1 MAMTGTAFLLLLGLA
16 AVVGLAGCV
25 RVLPHFAGPGG
36 RRVAARASLVVA
48 TQLGLLL
55 ALAATV
61 NAYFNFYASWRDL
74 LGQETGAVRVIDRP
88 ADPGPTVTP
97 LTVAPEKIRVRAGH
111 VDKVMLGG
119 PRTGLAATA
128 YVALPREYQAARA
141 RVFPAV
147 LVRAADPLRTVTTLR
162 PAAAV
167 YVVMSPGQC
176 VDVVGGAKSEGFL
189 SQDVPTDIAA
199 SYRVGRWGVLG
210 DSCGARLVLR
220 HSDRFAAAVVTSG
233 AYDTPS
239 GNLYGGS
246 PAIRAENDLYWRL
259 ANDAQPPAAV
269 LLSYNAQAVRRAGLG
284 RAPHN
289 TQRVAGTPPR
299 PSVAPARV
307 PARTMR

>member
-1 MAMTGTAFLLLLGLA
+1 MTGTTFILLLGLA
-16 AVVGLAGCV
+16 AVAGLAGCV
-25 RVLPHFAGPGG
+25 RVLPRFAGPGG
-36 RRVAARASLVVA
+36 RRVAARASLVVT
-48 TQLGLLL
+48 TQLALLL

-74 LGQETGAVRVIDRP
+74 LGQETGSVRVIDRP
-88 ADPGPTVTP
+88 AHPGPTVTP
-97 LTVAPEKIRVRAGH
+97 LIVSPEKIRVRAGH

-119 PRTGLAATA
+119 PRTGLSATA
-128 YVALPREYQAARA
+128 YVYLPPEYQAARA
-141 RVFPAV
+141 RALPAV
-147 LVRAADPLRTVTTLR
+147 LVLAADPLRTVTTLR

-176 VDVVGGAKSEGFL
+176 VDVVGGAKAEGFL

-233 AYDTPS
+233 SYDTPS

-246 PAIRAENDLYWRL
+246 PAIRQENDLYWRL
-259 ANDAQPPAAV
+259 AHGAQPPAA
-269 LLSYNAQAVRRAGLG
+269 LLLPSNAQTVRLAGLARPPLNIELSKG
-284 RAPHN
+284 P
-289 TQRVAGTPPR
+289 TPD
-299 PSVAPARV
+299 PSVTLRWLLG
-307 PARTMR
+307 RIK

>member
-16 AVVGLAGCV
+16 AAASLTGCV
-25 RVLPHFAGPGG
+25 RMLPRFAGPGG
-36 RRVAARASLVVA
+36 RRIAARAGLIVA

-61 NAYFNFYASWRDL
+61 NAYFNFYASWNDL
-74 LGQETGAVRVIDRP
+74 LGQETGPVRVIDRP
-88 ADPGPTVTP
+88 AHPGPTVTP
-97 LTVAPEKIRVRAGH
+97 LTVAPEKVRVRAGH

-119 PRTGLAATA
+119 PRTGLTATA
-128 YVALPREYQAARA
+128 YVYLPPEYQAARA

-147 LVRAADPLRTVTTLR
+147 LVLAADPLRTVTTLR

-176 VDVVGGAKSEGFL
+176 VDVVGGAKEEGFL

-199 SYRVGRWGVLG
+199 FYRVGRWGVLG

-233 AYDTPS
+233 SYDTPS

-259 ANDAQPPAAV
+259 AHSAQPPAA
-269 LLSYNAQAVRRAGLG
+269 LLLPSNVQTVRLAGLARPPLHIELSKG
-284 RAPHN
+284 PAPD
-289 TQRVAGTPPR
+289 
-299 PSVAPARV
+299 PSVTLHWLLGRIK
-307 PARTMR
+307 